1 MLDLLFLTVFLKL
14 PHIYIHLLTISRFY
28 NNLVEMAD
36 KKRFELIKSDDIRQ
50 GQKNIKP
57 QYKVIH

>member
-1 MLDLLFLTVFLKL
+1 
-14 PHIYIHLLTISRFY
+14 
-28 NNLVEMAD
+28 MAD